1 MGLSIYFEKVS
12 HPRKRRKNETLSNYL
27 SDISNKYD
35 VTNVGY
41 LRKVSSIYKY
51 FSEKMDADKCIV
63 KKEELI
69 DIIDKATKVL
79 SERDAKTSEELL
91 PIEIGFFFGTSSYD
105 EYYYSCIRNTLFL
118 FERML
123 SDWNDKDV
131 LFISVSK

>member
-63 KKEELI
+63 KKEELT

>member
-1 MGLSIYFEKVS
+1 
-12 HPRKRRKNETLSNYL
+12 
-27 SDISNKYD
+27 
-35 VTNVGY
+35 
-41 LRKVSSIYKY
+41 
-51 FSEKMDADKCIV
+51 MDADKCIV
-63 KKEELI
+63 KKEELT

>member
-51 FSEKMDADKCIV
+51 FSEKMEADKCIV
-63 KKEELI
+63 KKEELT